1 MISYDLPAFSER
13 VELDALDFGVI
24 ISPDADVFADFL
36 DVFLFFSLG
45 QFSLLFAA
53 FKQKHVI
60 CCILEIKP
68 LIGTLFAACWS

>member
-1 MISYDLPAFSER
+1 LVATHKKGNLSALGEMTMISYDLPAFSER

-53 FKQKHVI
+53 F
-60 CCILEIKP
+60 
-68 LIGTLFAACWS
+68 

>member
-1 MISYDLPAFSER
+1 LVATHKKGNLSALGEMTMISYDLPAFSER

-24 ISPDADVFADFL
+24 ISPTQTDADVFADFL

-53 FKQKHVI
+53 Y
-60 CCILEIKP
+60 
-68 LIGTLFAACWS
+68 

>member
-1 MISYDLPAFSER
+1 MTMISYDLPAFSER

-53 FKQKHVI
+53 F
-60 CCILEIKP
+60 
-68 LIGTLFAACWS
+68 